1 MLLLFLMLLVS
12 GLQIQL
18 VITTVTRDAQKDCED
33 MTYVSSYDEKISQG
47 VKVLDALKAQ
57 QSLINNNVS
66 ELTQLIVY

>member
-1 MLLLFLMLLVS
+1 MLLVS

-18 VITTVTRDAQKDCED
+18 VITRDPQKDCED
-33 MTYVSSYDEKISQG
+33 MSYVSSYDEKISQG